1 MPKKIS
7 TLHVLTVREL
17 HNAQTGELNDGGGLL
32 FRITAKS
39 SSAVMRFTS
48 PTTSKRREMG
58 LGPCRRGSLSETGD
72 SLGAAR
78 KSAAD
83 ARELIRQGI
92 DPLEQRKTTRFLA
105 LKKIQELQRKKF
117 TDEWTLERASRDYH
131 QRVIQPTRTPK
142 HAAQWIASLE
152 NHIPKTL
159 WQKPITEI
167 SPPEIFDAIE
177 SAKPHKSARIHR
189 DLSETLRRIRQRVDA
204 VFEDAIFYGKAVANP
219 AAAVKRKLTE
229 SKPVQRGHFK
239 ALEFKFVSQAITK
252 IRSMPGNASRCL
264 EFAIITASRTSEA
277 LEARW
282 SEFDLEAGI
291 WRLPADRTK
300 TKEPHTVYLSQ
311 RAIQILGRQLGQD
324 NCLVFPS
331 GMPSRAGKPMSNMS
345 MLKVLDRANLRA
357 LTTVHGLRS
366 TFSTWAN
373 ETAAARPDVIE
384 ACLSHTES
392 DRTRRA
398 YNRAE
403 FIQERKQL
411 MNKWAEY
418 LDTPLLKVAVG

>member
-17 HNAQTGELNDGGGLL
+17 YNAQTGELNDGGGLL

-72 SLGAAR
+72 SLVAAR

-92 DPLEQRKTTRFLA
+92 DPLEQRKTTRILA

-117 TDEWTLERASRDYH
+117 TDEWTLERASRDYY

-167 SPPEIFDAIE
+167 SPPEIFDVFE
-177 SAKPHKSARIHR
+177 SAKPHKSARNHR
-189 DLSETLRRIRQRVDA
+189 DLSETMRRIRQRIDA

-219 AAAVKRKLTE
+219 ANAVKRKLTE
-229 SKPVQRGHFK
+229 SKPVRKGHFR
-239 ALEFKFVSQAITK
+239 ALEFKFAPQAVAK

-264 EFAIITASRTSEA
+264 EFAILTISRTSEA

-300 TKEPHTVYLSQ
+300 TKEPHTVFLSQ
-311 RAIQILGRQLGQD
+311 RAIQILRRQLGQD
-324 NCLVFPS
+324 NYFVFPS
-331 GMPSRAGKPMSNMS
+331 GMPSQTGKPMSNMS
-345 MLKVLDRANLRA
+345 MLKVLDRTNLRA

-392 DRTRRA
+392 DKTRRA

-403 FIQERKQL
+403 FIHERKQL

-418 LDTPLLKVAVG
+418 LDIPQLKIAVG